1 MSINR
6 EATLTKKKKK
16 KYSGRKKDAGT
27 RKKKKNQT
35 NNNEKKIRKREREEE
50 EPKRGPRE
58 ERFWKVLHL
67 AAWNVEYKG
76 SATGVKAKSPVT
88 VNVITKSATEFILQY
103 EYMISHK

>member
-16 KYSGRKKDAGT
+16 NTVVERRMLGPG
-27 RKKKKNQT
+27 KKKKNQT